1 MIWPWNF
8 RKFSNFYFASFL
20 NKNFFCQAVN
30 HAYVSKLKF
39 DPSFSVQHV
48 VFHCKFQIEI
58 TFDTVM
64 LWTWNFDSSLVWTR
78 QSISKKIFFL
88 WRHNWKMVRQNQK
101 NYFWRLWRPVGAWDL
116 HIFLIWLKNVS
127 GEFLWLPEYQN
138 RK

>member
-1 MIWPWNF
+1 MCKSIKGFNPTSAGGGDKTSPPNKNFLITFEAIVIWPWNF
-8 RKFSNFYFASFL
+8 RTIPNFYFGSFL

-39 DPSFSVQHV
+39 DPIFSVQNA

-78 QSISKKIFFL
+78 QSISKKKFFW
-88 WRHNWKMVRQNQK
+88 WRHIFIMARQFRK
-101 NYFWRLWRPVGAWDL
+101 N
-116 HIFLIWLKNVS
+116 
-127 GEFLWLPEYQN
+127 
-138 RK
+138 